1 MKAKNTFYLFCISCF
16 VLLSCAKDDFYKNL
30 ELEGKVIYV
39 QKEASWPYD
48 YYIKDLKTKNLN
60 KYTGLPLLSNKGD
73 KVALYKETTATNNY
87 YAVLVTD
94 ISGTETFYSFN
105 EPSFSVTNM
114 LWSPNDNQLAI
125 LSYEKNNIRIYD
137 FTTQKVSKIYL
148 PGGEVFKNFIK
159 WSGKDDFL
167 YFMSKN
173 SKKELSVGKIKP
185 DGTGYQTVFRQES
198 HHLIGSSYDYDENA
212 DLIMFN
218 YFDSTKSEVKIVSI
232 HTDGSEFKTLYSKY
246 ALHSGWILDINI
258 SPDGKQVLYGQS
270 TGLLDVY
277 VMDIDGGNNKLF
289 WKQALHPQWSKDG
302 TIAMANVRYY
312 MDWNTSKWDIRVKK
326 INQDG
331 EEETIINGPVT
342 LISWITD

>member
-16 VLLSCAKDDFYKNL
+16 VLLSCAKDDFFKNL
-30 ELEGKVIYV
+30 EGKDIYSQNEV
-39 QKEASWPYD
+39 GRPYD
-48 YYIKDLKTKNLN
+48 YYILDLKTNNLN

-73 KVALYKETTATNNY
+73 KVALFKETWTGTTY
-87 YAVLVTD
+87 TYTVLVTD
-94 ISGTETFYSFN
+94 ISGTETYYSFN

-185 DGTGYQTVFRQES
+185 DGSGYQTVFRQES

-212 DLIMFN
+212 DLIIFN

-232 HTDGSEFKTLYSKY
+232 HTDGSELKTLYSKY
-246 ALHSGWILDINI
+246 TLHSGWI
-258 SPDGKQVLYGQS
+258 
-270 TGLLDVY
+270 
-277 VMDIDGGNNKLF
+277 
-289 WKQALHPQWSKDG
+289 
-302 TIAMANVRYY
+302 
-312 MDWNTSKWDIRVKK
+312 
-326 INQDG
+326 
-331 EEETIINGPVT
+331 
-342 LISWITD
+342 